1 MGRPNRGKP
10 RAGGD
15 DTDPDLPKCED
26 IEIKATLLQLLQNT
40 KGIPAL
46 TTEVP
51 NLKTQVN
58 KTNDILIPG
67 LQTQLATLEK
77 NLKEASG
84 DIEVQDARLEDLD
97 TCFNK
102 LEEKNREL
110 QLEIDQLKA
119 KPTIN
124 QSSSDEKVIEDKIQM
139 MLRRHERQ
147 THLLFDGIAEN
158 PNENLLEQIGLV
170 LYDTQLNLNRSTVTK
185 VYRLGTINE
194 KNWRPRPI
202 VVEFDS
208 KDTRDQV
215 FRACFNL
222 KTNPN
227 CENVWINER
236 LNDQQETQ
244 RMELRALSDLAKE
257 NHREARVVG
266 DVLIVSGIK
275 HKHADIQNLPDD
287 VNLED
292 AFTRIDGDH
301 IFFNLEH
308 SYLSAFYPVEFVYKK
323 QKYQTAEQAHAHR
336 KAKDNF
342 FQPKLKAQSTHVM
355 ELGPCCEGT

>member
-1 MGRPNRGKP
+1 MGTLGIPRG
-10 RAGGD
+10 GGD
-15 DTDPDLPKCED
+15 DTDSDLPKCDD

-46 TTEVP
+46 TTEVS

-77 NLKEASG
+77 NVKEASG
-84 DIEVQDARLEDLD
+84 DIEVQDVHLEDLE
-97 TCFNK
+97 TRFNK
-102 LEEKNREL
+102 LEEKNKEL

-119 KPTIN
+119 TPATN
-124 QSSSDEKVIEDKIQM
+124 QSSSDEKIKEDKVQM
-139 MLRRHERQ
+139 ILRRQERQ
-147 THLLFDGIAEN
+147 SHLLFNGIAEN
-158 PNENLLEQIGLV
+158 PKENLLEQIGLV

-202 VVEFDS
+202 IVEFDS

-215 FRACFNL
+215 FRARFNI
-222 KTNPN
+222 KNNPN

-236 LNDQQETQ
+236 LVDQQKTQ

-292 AFTRIDGDH
+292 AFTRVDGDH
-301 IFFNLEH
+301 IFFNSEH
-308 SYLSAFYPVEFVYKK
+308 SFLSAFYP
-323 QKYQTAEQAHAHR
+323 A
-336 KAKDNF
+336 
-342 FQPKLKAQSTHVM
+342 
-355 ELGPCCEGT
+355 